1 MLKSNKDILIVGGAG
16 IVGRKVVAIL
26 APDYPDRVIIAGRD
40 VEKASRIASEIGFG
54 VCPRHIDV
62 ADREVVEKAMEDVGT
77 VLSCVAQPATPH
89 LLLASVA
96 QGCGYTDIAPKS
108 LSRPPYSDA
117 LKAEA
122 VNNGARI
129 ILGAGLIPG
138 ISNIFARM
146 GAEHVGPVVS
156 VESACLLSLG
166 DEYGTDSRGFIAE
179 EVATKFK
186 AMINGSQMLVR
197 PFSRPKRIQFQHPVG
212 ELTAYCFPF
221 SDQIFYPATLGA
233 RTAITRLALMPQWA
247 GGLFAVLLP
256 FVGTALSK
264 RQPGSSGGRVGGI
277 MDLLKR
283 KYKGLDWWGVQVDV
297 EGGKGMLHA
306 SIQGHDQARATA
318 ISASAFVRSLIEGG
332 VQEAGIKT
340 ADQVVPVAPFL
351 ERLASHGLI
360 PTINLSIR
368 T

>member
-16 IVGRKVVAIL
+16 MVGRKIAAIL
-26 APDYPDRVIIAGRD
+26 APDYPGRVIIAGRD
-40 VEKASRIASEIGFG
+40 VEKASRVASEIGLG
-54 VCPRHIDV
+54 VRTRHIDV
-62 ADREVVEKAMEDVGT
+62 ADRNVVEKAMDGVGT
-77 VLSCVAQPATPH
+77 VMSCVAQPETPH
-89 LLLASVA
+89 LLLVSVA
-96 QGCGYTDIAPKS
+96 RGSGYTDIAPKS
-108 LSRPPYSDA
+108 LSRPPYSDE

-122 VNNGARI
+122 VKNGARI

-146 GAEHVGPVVS
+146 GAEQVGPVVS

-166 DEYGTDSRGFIAE
+166 DEYGTDSRSFIAE

-186 AMINGSQMLVR
+186 TTINGSQMLVS
-197 PFSRPKRIQFQHPVG
+197 PFSGPRRIQFQAPIG
-212 ELTAYCFPF
+212 ALTAYRFPF

-233 RTAITRLALMPQWA
+233 QTAVTRLALMPQWV

-256 FVGTALSK
+256 LVGTAISK
-264 RQPGSSGGRVGGI
+264 RQPGSSGGRLGGM

-283 KYKGLDWWGVQVDV
+283 KYQGLDWWGVQVDV
-297 EGGKGMLHA
+297 EGGNGAFHA
-306 SIQGHDQARATA
+306 SVQGHGQARATA
-318 ISASAFVRSLIEGG
+318 ISASAFVRALVEGE

-340 ADQVVPVAPFL
+340 ADQAIPVAPFL

-360 PTINLSIR
+360 PTINFSD
-368 T
+368 